1 MPFVSPGLLR
11 EIAGRAAAG
20 EADAVVPESLARRG
34 YDPLCAWYSV
44 RCLPALERALA
55 SDDRSL
61 VAALSSVRTE
71 RIPLSRVRR
80 FGEPEV
86 IFLNVNTP
94 DDHRRAL
101 EIVQRAEA

>member
-1 MPFVSPGLLR
+1 
-11 EIAGRAAAG
+11 
-20 EADAVVPESLARRG
+20 
-34 YDPLCAWYSV
+34 
-44 RCLPALERALA
+44 
-55 SDDRSL
+55 
-61 VAALSSVRTE
+61 
-71 RIPLSRVRR
+71 VRR